1 MMKKFLVLYE
11 SPTSANELMSKSS
24 PEQMKAGMDAW
35 EQWKRKTEKDSEA
48 EFDYGMP
55 LDTGKRISA
64 SGEVSDSDLTV
75 TGYSILQAKSLDDAI
90 EKLKDHPHFKTP
102 GGASIVVA
110 EYLGMPG
117 IE

>member
-35 EQWKRKTEKDSEA
+35 EQWKRKTEK
-48 EFDYGMP
+48 
-55 LDTGKRISA
+55 
-64 SGEVSDSDLTV
+64 TV